1 MTRQEAIEFLAK
13 QIAETTE
20 AQHQL
25 DGNID
30 HELEDFGQ
38 EVRDRAWAIF
48 GNEGEPAAEPED
60 YAELVCRECGDPC
73 FVQEAT
79 GTSHH
84 GTPDEI
90 EYLADAHHVAIPE
103 EED

>member
-1 MTRQEAIEFLAK
+1 MTRQDAIEFLAK

-38 EVRDRAWAIF
+38 EVRNRAWAIYE
-48 GNEGEPAAEPED
+48 NEDAHT
-60 YAELVCRECGDPC
+60 CRECGEPC
-73 FVQEAT
+73 FVDAAS
-79 GTSHH
+79 GTAHH
-84 GTPDEI
+84 HTDGTKDRI
-90 EYLADAHHVAIPE
+90 DRDADADHVAIPE
-103 EED
+103 EAD

>member
-1 MTRQEAIEFLAK
+1 MTRQEVIEFLAK
-13 QIAETTE
+13 QIAETTD

-48 GNEGEPAAEPED
+48 GKEDAEGPT
-60 YAELVCRECGDPC
+60 CRECGDPC
-73 FVQEAT
+73 FVT
-79 GTSHH
+79 GAGVSHH

-90 EYLADAHHVAIPE
+90 DHDADGRHVAIPE
-103 EED
+103 EEQPCPAPTG